1 MAVHLTIGLKAVEV
15 RVEGYGSRLDGDV
28 QLIGAGATVHQNSG
42 KRPRKDG
49 RGQKLVGQKAAPK
62 ASGTATLICNK
73 PNTKRA
79 FTIEARGLDT
89 RKVYT
94 MWLIRTVKKGGKSK
108 KEMLGLGKAPHVL
121 KVDKKGKAK
130 FVYNPKDCPDITR
143 WQQLKI
149 VEHKDKNAKN
159 MKKIAPVLVGD
170 LTKLKS

>member
-1 MAVHLTIGLKAVEV
+1 MKKANVILAAGVLMAFIGGAVLASV
-15 RVEGYGSRLDGDV
+15 TFTPPGDGE
-28 QLIGAGATVHQNSG
+28 LLMATV
-42 KRPRKDG
+42 
-49 RGQKLVGQKAAPK
+49 KLVGQKAAPK